1 MKYIFFLC
9 GLVVSLSAQTL
20 ASDWNNGRVDTHAPI
35 GVMGEHTH
43 ETGEIMLSY
52 RYMTMTMEG
61 NRSGQDQKSVTD
73 VLSDFMVSPLDMTM
87 SMHMMGA
94 MYAPSDRLTLM
105 AMLPYFNK
113 SMGHRKRDL
122 TEFTRNSNGIGDLKM
137 SGMYCLYKQDGHNFH
152 LNTGISLPIGSVDEK
167 DGQPSRLPYPMQLG
181 SGTYDL
187 SLGVTYAKQLKGWS
201 YGSQLSGIFRMGENK
216 HDYALGNRYQGT
228 AWMAKVLTETL
239 SASMRTQA
247 SIWDDIRGSDSD
259 LNPSMVPTALTNRG
273 GKQLDIAIGVNY
285 YAKNGVLRG
294 NRLSFEVGLP
304 VIQSLDGVQLETDW
318 WAVLGWQYVL

>member
-1 MKYIFFLC
+1 
-9 GLVVSLSAQTL
+9 
-20 ASDWNNGRVDTHAPI
+20 
-35 GVMGEHTH
+35 
-43 ETGEIMLSY
+43 
-52 RYMTMTMEG
+52 
-61 NRSGQDQKSVTD
+61 
-73 VLSDFMVSPLDMTM
+73 
-87 SMHMMGA
+87 
-94 MYAPSDRLTLM
+94 
-105 AMLPYFNK
+105 
-113 SMGHRKRDL
+113 
-122 TEFTRNSNGIGDLKM
+122 
-137 SGMYCLYKQDGHNFH
+137 
-152 LNTGISLPIGSVDEK
+152 
-167 DGQPSRLPYPMQLG
+167 
-181 SGTYDL
+181 
-187 SLGVTYAKQLKGWS
+187 
-201 YGSQLSGIFRMGENK
+201 MGENK

-318 WAVLGWQYVL
+318 WAVLGWQYVLYKKGIAIII